1 MSNTGTD
8 RTLGF
13 PKTSLLE
20 LVIKRKNVI
29 SMDAVVK
36 FIKLAFT
43 YEEWSLFE
51 SAAAQLIDFLQ
62 VICAKSLICFYSVKM
77 TLNY

>member
-1 MSNTGTD
+1 
-8 RTLGF
+8 
-13 PKTSLLE
+13 
-20 LVIKRKNVI
+20 
-29 SMDAVVK
+29 MDAVVK